1 MQLLNPLHWFLNATT
16 LPHWHCCSCCLQG
29 VWGFIKAS
37 RKPAEAAPPPA
48 KPQKPVPRKPDVTK
62 PPSQR

>member
-1 MQLLNPLHWFLNATT
+1 MDCYDFVGHA
-16 LPHWHCCSCCLQG
+16 HVCCLQG

-37 RKPAEAAPPPA
+37 RKPAEAAAAPP